1 MPHPVARANKGE
13 TMAAKGEAKLL
24 YPGLAGFYSQWNDI
38 AYTLVRIVI
47 GLIYVMHV
55 TGKFKAGAAAVAA
68 NTMAKNGLE
77 PAIGF
82 AYAAMFL
89 ESVGGACLII
99 GLFTRFFAAAL
110 AIEMLIAMFVVHWA
124 KGFYVGQGG
133 YEFILL
139 IGIVTFLIA
148 IRGGGPYSVDRM
160 IGKEL

>member
-1 MPHPVARANKGE
+1 
-13 TMAAKGEAKLL
+13 MAAKSDAKLL
-24 YPGLAGFYSQWNDI
+24 YPGLADFYTTWGDI
-38 AYTLVRIVI
+38 SYTLVRIVVGVI
-47 GLIYVMHV
+47 MIMHV
-55 TGKFKAGAAAVAA
+55 LGKFKLGAAAVAA

-77 PAIGF
+77 PSIGF

-110 AIEMLIAMFVVHWA
+110 AIEMLIAMFAVHWA
-124 KGFYVGQGG
+124 KGFFVGQGG

-148 IRGGGPYSVDRM
+148 IRGGGPYSVDRV
-160 IGKEL
+160 IGKE